1 MKTRITLILFLTSI
15 FSFAQEAPQIFLVTA
30 NQIIGANPIGNEVF
44 IDIDTDNNE
53 DYIIPVDSEG
63 KFSFDFPTPLTVGTE
78 IQVWSE
84 YQKRNLKLQLVQE
97 KTKVEKYKVLD
108 KDGVMENYAG
118 MLATLSEEEFAVN
131 KLNFKS
137 SQLKNTVLSYRAKIS
152 NSYFQIPAV
161 RFNFVDD
168 ENKIGDINIF
178 NSVGAGFGIS
188 WGRMEITRD
197 NNGEI
202 INQDFSS
209 TFGLHLGALFSAG
222 TGDDAKNVFAP
233 TFNVSLLD
241 FQVGYGY
248 ELGSISENQERHF
261 ITLAYSIPLYKLVK
275 NSFRIWTLDPVP
287 YASSQNSLE

>member
-1 MKTRITLILFLTSI
+1 MKTRITLFLLFISI
-15 FSFAQEAPQIFLVTA
+15 FSFAQEAPQVYLVTE
-30 NQIIGANPIGNEVF
+30 NQIIGANPIGNEVL
-44 IDIDTDNNE
+44 IDIDNDNKE
-53 DYIIPVDSEG
+53 DYTIPVDNEG
-63 KFSFDFPTPLTVGTE
+63 KFSFDFPTPLTVGAE

-84 YQKRNLKLQLVQE
+84 YQKRNFKLQLVQE
-97 KTKVEKYKVLD
+97 KTKIEKHKVLD
-108 KDGVMENYAG
+108 KDGVVKNYAE
-118 MLATLSEEEFAVN
+118 MLSTFSKEEFEVN

-137 SQLKNTVLSYRAKIS
+137 SQLKNTVLSYKATIS

-178 NSVGAGFGIS
+178 NSVGAGVGIS

-209 TFGLHLGALFSAG
+209 TVGLHLGALFSAG

-233 TFNVSLLD
+233 TFNVSVLD
-241 FQVGYGY
+241 FQVGLGY

-261 ITLAYSIPLYKLVK
+261 ITLAYSIPIYKLVK
-275 NSFRIWTLDPVP
+275 KSYRIWKLNPVP
-287 YASSQNSLE
+287 YASRQNSLD